1 MLDAIQESHPTK
13 SPPFVF
19 DLTKDLP
26 PIRDIQSSYEKLREI
41 CMPGKAVLASRFGH
55 VYIWNC
61 LSA

>member
-41 CMPGKAVLASRFGH
+41 CMPGKAVL
-55 VYIWNC
+55 
-61 LSA
+61 